1 MPSLVA
7 ALLHDPQTAAIKAE
21 LKWLTGELG
30 PAREL
35 DVLVH
40 RVVALMK
47 RRRRIWRGMSSTLR
61 TTSFN
66 TTYEA
71 WIYRS
76 IISLAWP
83 LQRRRFAVRRDRLF
97 DWPHVG
103 KLPASLQPRRPDRLR
118 ARFGSADGSGSRNAS
133 RKPAAVAS
141 SVVAANWLARRF
153 IKCVRLQLRQDASM
167 VIMGQC

>member
-1 MPSLVA
+1 LFA

-71 WIYRS
+71 WIYRA

-103 KLPASLQPRRPDRLR
+103 KLPASLQPRRPDVCALDLIRQTGPAVEMRHESPQPLQ
-118 ARFGSADGSGSRNAS
+118 ARSSPQIGSQGAS
-133 RKPAAVAS
+133 
-141 SVVAANWLARRF
+141 
-153 IKCVRLQLRQDASM
+153 
-167 VIMGQC
+167 